1 MTPQLFTQLLV
12 TSSRFQVQIANS
24 LTPTSRKVCRVLKGF
39 KEFIMQGNVID
50 LAVAVVIGSAFA
62 TIVDAFTTAIIN
74 PIIALLGGNSEM
86 GFAVQLLDKNPDTVM
101 DFGMLITAIINFILI
116 AAIIYFVLVAPM
128 NKFKEAAAKRKGI
141 DAPSSDN
148 DLLVEIRDLLAGRPL
163 SHPADP
169 QSPADN
175 T

>member
-1 MTPQLFTQLLV
+1 M
-12 TSSRFQVQIANS
+12 
-24 LTPTSRKVCRVLKGF
+24 LKGF

-74 PIIALLGGNSEM
+74 PLIALLGGNKEI
-86 GFAVQLLDKNPDTVM
+86 GFAVQLLPDNPETIM
-101 DFGMLITAIINFILI
+101 DFGMLVTAIINFLLI

-128 NKFKEAAAKRKGI
+128 NSMKEAAAKRKGVE
-141 DAPSSDN
+141 APASDN

-163 SHPADP
+163 THPSDP
-169 QSPADN
+169 QSPSSN
-175 T
+175 L

>member
-1 MTPQLFTQLLV
+1 M
-12 TSSRFQVQIANS
+12 
-24 LTPTSRKVCRVLKGF
+24 LKGF

-74 PIIALLGGNSEM
+74 PLIALLGGNKEI
-86 GFAVQLLDKNPDTVM
+86 GFAVQLLPDNPETIM
-101 DFGMLITAIINFILI
+101 DFGMLVTAIINFLLI

-128 NKFKEAAAKRKGI
+128 NTMKEAAAKRKGVE
-141 DAPSSDN
+141 APASDN

-163 SHPADP
+163 THPSDP
-169 QSPADN
+169 QSPSSN
-175 T
+175 L